1 MKTSRPPRAALR
13 LRRLL
18 AAVVVALFLAATPAV
33 AQAAFNSTASAA
45 LSTGT
50 YSIPAPATIS
60 GTYSCDT
67 TRPYGST
74 INITAY
80 GKVARATGY
89 KLTVTAPDGS
99 SSSQNIQGNTLSLTK
114 SSTLRNGTY
123 TYALVAMVG
132 TWIGDPYTGTYTC

>member
-1 MKTSRPPRAALR
+1 MKTSRPSRAALR

-18 AAVVVALFLAATPAV
+18 AAVAVALFLVATPAV

-50 YSIPAPATIS
+50 YTIPAPATIS

-89 KLTVTAPDGS
+89 KLTVTAPDGTAVT
-99 SSSQNIQGNTLSLTK
+99 QNITGNTVSLTK
-114 SSTLRNGTY
+114 PSGRNGVY
-123 TYALVAMVG
+123 TYALFAVVG
-132 TWIGDPYTGTYTC
+132 TWTGASYSGTYTC